1 MPLRALT
8 LAMKGFTSKAIHR
21 NRRMAKTDPPEPRR
35 ATLKEVA
42 KAAGVSLASASY
54 AINGAGS
61 VGEATREHVLKVA
74 AQLGYRPN
82 QSAKAMK
89 TGRTGAIGLIVPD
102 LTNPFFP
109 NLAQVVIQAA
119 REHGYSVF
127 LTDTGGSPE
136 AEQRAVSLMVEHG
149 VDGVIWFPI
158 DDGEPVGRLI
168 AGVPTV
174 VLDRNLPGYDV
185 IQADYADGGRL
196 AAEHLIAAG
205 HVNIGVISG
214 PHAASSSRQRA
225 EAALAVVADRAKLA
239 WHVHNA
245 FSVDLEPSVT
255 AALESRSATAVIAGA
270 DLIAIGAMRH
280 VRSMGLS
287 VPADVSVVGFDDI
300 PWAQLNDP
308 PLTTIDMPVEDMAA
322 AAVETLVRRMAH
334 RGEPRRRVVFN
345 VELVERDSVRRLA

>member
-1 MPLRALT
+1 
-8 LAMKGFTSKAIHR
+8 
-21 NRRMAKTDPPEPRR
+21 MAKTDTPHDPPKSSGGRR

-61 VGEATREHVLKVA
+61 VGEATREHILKVA

-109 NLAQVVIQAA
+109 SLAQVVIQAA
-119 REHGYSVF
+119 RTAGYSVF
-127 LTDTGGSPE
+127 LTDTEGSPE
-136 AEQRAVSLMVEHG
+136 AEQQAVGLMVDHG

-158 DDGEPVGRLI
+158 ADDSPVGRLI
-168 AGVPTV
+168 EGVPTV
-174 VLDRNLPGYDV
+174 VLDRNLPAYDV

-205 HVNIGVISG
+205 HTNIGVISG
-214 PHAASSSRQRA
+214 PYAASSARQRA
-225 EAALAVVADRAKLA
+225 EGAIATVRDKANLT

-245 FSVDLEPSVT
+245 FSLDLEPAVA
-255 AALESRSATAVIAGA
+255 AALETRTATAVIAGA

-280 VRSMGLS
+280 IRSMGLS
-287 VPADVSVVGFDDI
+287 VPDDVSVIGFDDI
-300 PWAQLNDP
+300 PWAQLHTP
-308 PLTTIDMPVEDMAA
+308 ALTTIDMPVEDMAV
-322 AAVETLVRRMAH
+322 AAVETLVRRIAH

-345 VELVERDSVRRLA
+345 VELVARESVKGPKA

>member
-1 MPLRALT
+1 
-8 LAMKGFTSKAIHR
+8 
-21 NRRMAKTDPPEPRR
+21 MAKSDPPPNDASPKSALGRR

-61 VGEATREHVLKVA
+61 VGETTREHVLKVA
-74 AQLGYRPN
+74 AELGYRPN

-89 TGRTGAIGLIVPD
+89 TGKTGAIGLILPD

-109 NLAQVVIQAA
+109 SLAQGVIQAA
-119 REHGYSVF
+119 RAHGYSVF
-127 LTDTGGSPE
+127 LTDTEGSDE
-136 AEQRAVSLMVEHG
+136 AEQRAVNLLIDHG

-158 DDGEPVGRLI
+158 ADDGPVGKLI
-168 AGVPTV
+168 EGVPTV

-185 IQADYADGGRL
+185 IQADYAEGGRL

-214 PHAASSSRQRA
+214 PHAASSARQRA
-225 EAALAVVADRAKLA
+225 EGAIAVVRERANLV

-245 FSVDLEPSVT
+245 FSLDLEPSV
-255 AALESRSATAVIAGA
+255 ARALEGREATAVIAGA

-280 VRSMGLS
+280 IGALGLS
-287 VPADVSVVGFDDI
+287 VPGDVSVIGFDDI
-300 PWAQLNDP
+300 PWAQLHTP
-308 PLTTIDMPVEDMAA
+308 PLTTIDMPVEDMAS
-322 AAVETLVRRMAH
+322 AAVETLVRRMAA
-334 RGEPRRRVVFN
+334 RGEPRRRIVFN
-345 VELVERDSVRRLA
+345 VELVERASVRALK

>member
-1 MPLRALT
+1 
-8 LAMKGFTSKAIHR
+8 
-21 NRRMAKTDPPEPRR
+21 MAKTDTPNEPPRR

-61 VGEATREHVLKVA
+61 VGEATREHILKVA

-109 NLAQVVIQAA
+109 SLAQVVIQAA
-119 REHGYSVF
+119 RTAGYSVF
-127 LTDTGGSPE
+127 LTDTEGSPE
-136 AEQRAVSLMVEHG
+136 AEQQAVGLMVDHG

-158 DDGEPVGRLI
+158 ADDSPVGRLI
-168 AGVPTV
+168 EGVPTV
-174 VLDRNLPGYDV
+174 VLDRNLPAYDV

-214 PHAASSSRQRA
+214 PYAASSARQRA
-225 EAALAVVADRAKLA
+225 EGAIATVREKANLT
-239 WHVHNA
+239 WHVQNA
-245 FSVDLEPSVT
+245 FSLDLEPAVA
-255 AALESRSATAVIAGA
+255 AALETRQATAVIAGA

-280 VRSMGLS
+280 IRSMGLS
-287 VPADVSVVGFDDI
+287 VPEDVSVIGFDDI
-300 PWAQLNDP
+300 PWAQLHTP
-308 PLTTIDMPVEDMAA
+308 ALTTIDMPVEDMAA
-322 AAVETLVRRMAH
+322 AAVETLVRRITN
-334 RGEPRRRVVFN
+334 RSEPRRRVVFN
-345 VELVERDSVRRLA
+345 VELVARESVTGPKA

>member
-1 MPLRALT
+1 
-8 LAMKGFTSKAIHR
+8 
-21 NRRMAKTDPPEPRR
+21 MAKSDDLPRR

-61 VGEATREHVLKVA
+61 VGEATREHILKVA
-74 AQLGYRPN
+74 AELGYRPN

-89 TGRTGAIGLIVPD
+89 TGKTGAIGLIVPD

-109 NLAQVVIQAA
+109 SLAQVVIQAA
-119 REHGYSVF
+119 RAHGYSVF
-127 LTDTGGSPE
+127 LTDTEGSTE
-136 AEQRAVSLMVEHG
+136 EEGRAVNLMVDHG

-158 DDGEPVGRLI
+158 ADDGPVGKLI
-168 AGVPTV
+168 EGVPTV

-196 AAEHLIAAG
+196 AAEHLLAAG

-214 PHAASSSRQRA
+214 PHAASSARQRA
-225 EAALAVVADRAKLA
+225 EAAIATVRERGNLV

-245 FSVDLEPSVT
+245 YSLDLEPEV
-255 AALESRSATAVIAGA
+255 AQALETRTATAVITGA

-280 VRSMGLS
+280 IRSLGQS
-287 VPADVSVVGFDDI
+287 VPDDVSVVGFDDI
-300 PWAQLNDP
+300 PWAQLHTP
-308 PLTTIDMPVEDMAA
+308 ALTTIDMPVEDMGA
-322 AAVETLVRRMAH
+322 AAVEALIRRMSA

-345 VELVERDSVRRLA
+345 VELVSRDSVRVLT

>member
-1 MPLRALT
+1 
-8 LAMKGFTSKAIHR
+8 
-21 NRRMAKTDPPEPRR
+21 MAKTDTPNEPPRR

-61 VGEATREHVLKVA
+61 VGEATREHILKVA

-109 NLAQVVIQAA
+109 SLAQVVIQAA
-119 REHGYSVF
+119 RTAGYSVF
-127 LTDTGGSPE
+127 LTDTEGSPE
-136 AEQRAVSLMVEHG
+136 AEQQAVGLMVDHG

-158 DDGEPVGRLI
+158 ADDSPVGRLI
-168 AGVPTV
+168 EGVPTV
-174 VLDRNLPGYDV
+174 VLDRNLPAYDV

-214 PHAASSSRQRA
+214 PYAASSARQRA
-225 EAALAVVADRAKLA
+225 EGAIATVREKANLT

-245 FSVDLEPSVT
+245 FSLDLEPAVA
-255 AALESRSATAVIAGA
+255 AALETRQATAVIAGA

-280 VRSMGLS
+280 IRSMGLS
-287 VPADVSVVGFDDI
+287 VPEDVSVIGFDDI
-300 PWAQLNDP
+300 PWAQLHTP
-308 PLTTIDMPVEDMAA
+308 ALTTIDMPVEDMAA
-322 AAVETLVRRMAH
+322 AAVETLVRRITN
-334 RGEPRRRVVFN
+334 RSEPRRRVVFN
-345 VELVERDSVRRLA
+345 VELVARESVTGPKA

>member
-1 MPLRALT
+1 
-8 LAMKGFTSKAIHR
+8 
-21 NRRMAKTDPPEPRR
+21 MAKSDPPSDPPPRSSMGKR

-61 VGEATREHVLKVA
+61 VGEATREHILKVA
-74 AQLGYRPN
+74 AELGYRPN

-89 TGRTGAIGLIVPD
+89 TGKTGAIGLILPD

-109 NLAQVVIQAA
+109 SLAQVVIQAA
-119 REHGYSVF
+119 RAHGYSVF
-127 LTDTGGSPE
+127 LTDTEGSAE
-136 AEQRAVSLMVEHG
+136 AEQRAVSLLVDHG

-158 DDGEPVGRLI
+158 ADDGPVGKLI
-168 AGVPTV
+168 EGVPTV

-185 IQADYADGGRL
+185 IQADYAEGGRL

-214 PHAASSSRQRA
+214 PHAASSARQRA
-225 EAALAVVADRAKLA
+225 EGAIAAIRERASLT

-245 FSVDLEPSVT
+245 FSLDLEPAV
-255 AALESRSATAVIAGA
+255 AQALERRTATAVIAGA

-280 VRSMGLS
+280 IRSMGQS
-287 VPADVSVVGFDDI
+287 VPGDVSVVGFDDI
-300 PWAQLNDP
+300 PWAQLHTP
-308 PLTTIDMPVEDMAA
+308 ALTTIDMPVEDMAA
-322 AAVETLVRRMAH
+322 AAVETLIRRMGA
-334 RGEPRRRVVFN
+334 RGEPRRRIVFN
-345 VELVERDSVRRLA
+345 VELVERESVRVLT

>member
-1 MPLRALT
+1 
-8 LAMKGFTSKAIHR
+8 
-21 NRRMAKTDPPEPRR
+21 MAKTDSPSNDPPQSATGKR

-61 VGEATREHVLKVA
+61 VGEATREHILKVA

-89 TGRTGAIGLIVPD
+89 TGRTGAIGLILPD

-109 NLAQVVIQAA
+109 NLAQGVIQAA
-119 REHGYSVF
+119 RAHGYSVF
-127 LTDTGGSPE
+127 LTDTEGSPE
-136 AEQRAVSLMVEHG
+136 AEQRSVSLLVDHG

-158 DDGEPVGRLI
+158 ADTDTVGKLI
-168 AGVPTV
+168 EGTPAV

-196 AAEHLIAAG
+196 AAEHLIEAG

-214 PHAASSSRQRA
+214 PHAASSARQRA
-225 EAALAVVADRAKLA
+225 EAALAVVRERANLT

-245 FSVDLEPSVT
+245 FSLDLEPEVT
-255 AALESRSATAVIAGA
+255 AALEARTATAVIAGA

-280 VRSMGLS
+280 IRAMGLS
-287 VPADVSVVGFDDI
+287 CPDDVSVIGFDDI
-300 PWAQLNDP
+300 PWAQLHTP
-308 PLTTIDMPVEDMAA
+308 ALTTIDMPVEDMAA
-322 AAVETLVRRMAH
+322 AAVETLVRRIANK
-334 RGEPRRRVVFN
+334 GEPRRRVVFN
-345 VELVERDSVRRLA
+345 VELIERDSVRVLR

>member
-1 MPLRALT
+1 
-8 LAMKGFTSKAIHR
+8 
-21 NRRMAKTDPPEPRR
+21 MAKTDPPHNDLPKPAPGRR

-61 VGEATREHVLKVA
+61 VGEATREHILKVA

-89 TGRTGAIGLIVPD
+89 TGRTGALGLILPD

-109 NLAQVVIQAA
+109 NLAQGVIQAA
-119 REHGYSVF
+119 RAHGYSVF
-127 LTDTGGSPE
+127 LTDTEGSPE
-136 AEQRAVSLMVEHG
+136 AEQRAVSLLIDHG
-149 VDGVIWFPI
+149 VDGVVWFPI
-158 DDGEPVGRLI
+158 ADTDTVGKLI
-168 AGVPTV
+168 EGTPTV

-196 AAEHLIAAG
+196 AAEHLIEAG

-214 PHAASSSRQRA
+214 PHAASSARQRA
-225 EAALAVVADRAKLA
+225 EAAIAVVRGRANLS

-245 FSVDLEPSVT
+245 FSLDLEPSVT
-255 AALESRSATAVIAGA
+255 AALETRTATAVIAGA

-280 VRSMGLS
+280 IRAIGLS
-287 VPADVSVVGFDDI
+287 VPDDVSVVGFDDI
-300 PWAQLNDP
+300 PWAQLHTP
-308 PLTTIDMPVEDMAA
+308 ALTTIDMPVEEMAA

-334 RGEPRRRVVFN
+334 KTEPRRRVMFN
-345 VELVERDSVRRLA
+345 VALVERDSVRRLS

>member
-1 MPLRALT
+1 
-8 LAMKGFTSKAIHR
+8 
-21 NRRMAKTDPPEPRR
+21 MAKSEDPPRR

-61 VGEATREHVLKVA
+61 VGEATREHILKVA
-74 AQLGYRPN
+74 AELGYRPN

-89 TGRTGAIGLIVPD
+89 TGKTGAIGLILPD

-109 NLAQVVIQAA
+109 SLAQVVIQAA
-119 REHGYSVF
+119 RAHGYSVF
-127 LTDTGGSPE
+127 LTDTEGSAE
-136 AEQRAVSLMVEHG
+136 EEQRAVNLLVDHG

-158 DDGEPVGRLI
+158 ADDGPVGRLI
-168 AGVPTV
+168 EGVPTV

-196 AAEHLIAAG
+196 AAEHLLAAG
-205 HVNIGVISG
+205 HMNIGVISG
-214 PHAASSSRQRA
+214 PHAASSARQRA
-225 EAALAVVADRAKLA
+225 EAAISTVRERGNLV

-245 FSVDLEPSVT
+245 YSLDLEPEV
-255 AALESRSATAVIAGA
+255 AQALERRTATAVITGA

-280 VRSMGLS
+280 IRGMGLS
-287 VPADVSVVGFDDI
+287 VPDDVSVIGFDDI
-300 PWAQLNDP
+300 PWAQLHTP
-308 PLTTIDMPVEDMAA
+308 ALTTIDMPVEDMAA
-322 AAVETLVRRMAH
+322 AAVEALIRRMSA

-345 VELVERDSVRRLA
+345 VELISRDSVRVLT

>member
-1 MPLRALT
+1 
-8 LAMKGFTSKAIHR
+8 
-21 NRRMAKTDPPEPRR
+21 MAKTDPSPPDPSRR

-54 AINGAGS
+54 AMNGTGS
-61 VGEATREHVLKVA
+61 VGEATREHILKVA

-89 TGRTGAIGLIVPD
+89 TGRTGAIGLILPD

-109 NLAQVVIQAA
+109 SLAQGVIQAA
-119 REHGYSVF
+119 RAHGYSVF
-127 LTDTGGSPE
+127 LTDTEGSPE
-136 AEQRAVSLMVEHG
+136 AEQGSVRLLVDHG

-158 DDGEPVGRLI
+158 ADTDTVGKLI
-168 AGVPTV
+168 EGTPTV

-214 PHAASSSRQRA
+214 PHAASSARQRA
-225 EAALAVVADRAKLA
+225 EAAIAVVQERANLT

-245 FSVDLEPSVT
+245 FALDLEPSVT
-255 AALESRSATAVIAGA
+255 AALETRAATAVIAGA

-280 VRSMGLS
+280 IRAMGLT
-287 VPADVSVVGFDDI
+287 VPDDVSVIGFDDI
-300 PWAQLNDP
+300 PWAQLHTP
-308 PLTTIDMPVEDMAA
+308 ALTTIDMPVEDMAA
-322 AAVETLVRRMAH
+322 AAVETLVRRMAN
-334 RGEPRRRVVFN
+334 RSEPRRRVVFN
-345 VELVERDSVRRLA
+345 VELIARDSVRRLA